1 MTAAAPIPAVP
12 IPVVPLIEA
21 RNLGKHYRIGG
32 GGLFGRTRRTLRALD
47 DVSLTVM
54 PGETLGI
61 VGESGCG
68 KSTLG
73 RCLLRLSD
81 SSSGRVLFE
90 GQDITTRSER
100 ALRRLRPRMQMVFQ
114 DSYASLNPRRR
125 IADLLAEPMR
135 VHAQSDGTPHDRAFI
150 RRRLHDLLDLTGLP
164 TSALDRYP
172 HEFSGGQRQRIN
184 IARALALQPSLI
196 VADEPVSAL
205 DVSIQAQIINL
216 FSDLRETLGLTYV
229 FIAHDLSVVR
239 QIASSVAVMYLG
251 AIVERGETDNVLH
264 APAHPYTAALMTA
277 IPEPV
282 VNQQPRSR
290 AILKGDVPS
299 PISPPSGCRFHTRCP
314 QAQPRCRSEIPALR
328 PAMPGPAGARH
339 DVACH
344 FPLVH
349 EAA

>member
-1 MTAAAPIPAVP
+1 MTPI
-12 IPVVPLIEA
+12 IEA
-21 RNLGKHYRIGG
+21 RSLGKHYRVAG
-32 GGLFGRTRRTLRALD
+32 GGLFGQSRRTLRALD
-47 DVSLTVM
+47 NVSLHVM

-73 RCLLRLSD
+73 RCLLRLTQ

-90 GQDITTRSER
+90 GEDITTRSER

-125 IADLLAEPMR
+125 IADLLSEPMR
-135 VHAQSDGTPHDRAFI
+135 VHRQPSGAPHDRSFI
-150 RRRLHDLLDLTGLP
+150 AQRLRDLLDLTGLP
-164 TSALDRYP
+164 ISALDRYP

-216 FSDLRETLGLTYV
+216 FTDLRETLGLTYI

-251 AIVERGETDNVLH
+251 AIVERGGTDSVLH
-264 APAHPYTAALMTA
+264 APAHPYTAALITA
-277 IPEPV
+277 VPEPV
-282 VNQQPRSR
+282 VSAGARSR
-290 AILKGDVPS
+290 VILKGDVPS
-299 PISPPSGCRFHTRCP
+299 PVSPPPGCRFHTRCP
-314 QAQPRCRSEIPALR
+314 KAEARCSVEIPALR
-328 PAMPGPAGARH
+328 PLVPAPDEALH
-339 DVACH
+339 EVACH
-344 FPLVH
+344 YPLHPASNVPDRY
-349 EAA
+349 ATG

>member
-1 MTAAAPIPAVP
+1 MSSSQGLIPAVP
-12 IPVVPLIEA
+12 IIEA
-21 RNLGKHYRIGG
+21 CNLGKHYHVG
-32 GGLFGRTRRTLRALD
+32 GGLFGRKRRTLRALD
-47 DVSLTVM
+47 GVSLAVM
-54 PGETLGI
+54 PRETLGI

-100 ALRRLRPRMQMVFQ
+100 AMRRLRPRMQMVFQ

-125 IADLLAEPMR
+125 IDDLLAEPMR
-135 VHAQSDGTPHDRAFI
+135 VHARPDGKPHGRDFI

-164 TSALDRYP
+164 ASALDRYP

-216 FSDLRETLGLTYV
+216 FTDLRETLGLTYI

-239 QIASSVAVMYLG
+239 QIAFRVAVMYLG
-251 AIVERGETDNVLH
+251 AIVERGETDSVLH
-264 APAHPYTAALMTA
+264 APAHPYTAALITA

-282 VNQQPRSR
+282 VGPHGGTRV
-290 AILKGDVPS
+290 ILKGDVPS
-299 PISPPSGCRFHTRCP
+299 PTAPPPGCRFHTRCP
-314 QAQPRCRSEIPALR
+314 QAAARCRVEIPSLR
-328 PAMPGPAGARH
+328 PVLPGPDGEPH

-344 FPLVH
+344 FPLVP
-349 EAA
+349 ALDAV

>member
-1 MTAAAPIPAVP
+1 MMSAPAPI
-12 IPVVPLIEA
+12 IEA
-21 RNLGKHYRIGG
+21 RNLGKHYRVG
-32 GGLFGRTRRTLRALD
+32 GGLFGRARLTLRALD
-47 DVSLTVM
+47 DVSLAVM

-73 RCLLRLSD
+73 RCLLRLAD

-90 GQDITTRSER
+90 GQDITARSQR

-125 IADLLAEPMR
+125 IDDLLAEPMR
-135 VHAQSDGTPHDRAFI
+135 VHRRPDGAPHDRAFI
-150 RRRLHDLLDLTGLP
+150 ARRLRDLLDLTGLP
-164 TSALDRYP
+164 ASALDRYP

-216 FSDLRETLGLTYV
+216 FTDLRETLGLTYI

-239 QIASSVAVMYLG
+239 HIASSVAVMYLG
-251 AIVERGETDNVLH
+251 AIVERGATDSVLH
-264 APAHPYTAALMTA
+264 APAHPYTAALITA

-282 VNQQPRSR
+282 VSAHAR
-290 AILKGDVPS
+290 ARVILKGDVPS
-299 PISPPSGCRFHTRCP
+299 PLSPPPGCRFHTRCP
-314 QAQPRCRSEIPALR
+314 QAQSRCRSEIPPLR
-328 PAMPGPAGARH
+328 PILSTPGASEHA
-339 DVACH
+339 VACH
-344 FPLVH
+344 FPL
-349 EAA
+349 AGS